1 MRKWEKTNVVLNTI
15 IRKLES
21 EYNRS
26 GIGRGAWGM
35 AHGAEFSKCLFN
47 RVRSTLCALPFARN
61 AQHAKFNTQHTTRNT
76 QFTTPNSSL
85 R

>member
-35 AHGAEFSKCLFN
+35 AHGAEISKCLFN
-47 RVRSTLCALPFARN
+47 RVRSTLCALRYALCHLPAPRN
-61 AQHAKFNTQHTTRNT
+61 PKLATR
-76 QFTTPNSSL
+76 TP
-85 R
+85 